1 MNKRILLALDG
12 SATAEQALPVTIE
25 QVKKFQSQLH
35 LLRVIRPI
43 SKSYQTG
50 MASHSAIEKTE
61 EELRLMA
68 EEYLQKLAA
77 ELENEGIEVQI
88 ATRMGIP
95 YKEIINYADQNQID
109 LIVLCTRGES
119 GFTRW
124 MLGSNTDHVIRG
136 TRVPVL
142 IVPPSRP

>member
-12 SATAEQALPVTIE
+12 SSTAEQALPVTIE
-25 QVKKFQSQLH
+25 QVKNFQSQLH

-50 MASHSAIEKTE
+50 MATLSAIEKTE
-61 EELRLMA
+61 EQLRLMA
-68 EEYLQKLAA
+68 EEYLQKFATD
-77 ELENEGIEVQI
+77 LEDQGIEVEI

-95 YKEIINYADQNQID
+95 YKEIINYAEQNQVD

-136 TRVPVL
+136 ASVPVL
-142 IVPPSRP
+142 IVPAARP

>member
-12 SATAEQALPVTIE
+12 SATAEQALPLTIE
-25 QVKKFQSQLH
+25 QVQKFQSQLH
-35 LLRVIRPI
+35 LLRVINPI

-50 MASHSAIEKTE
+50 MATLSTIEKTE
-61 EELRLMA
+61 EQLRLMA
-68 EEYLQKLAA
+68 EDYLQKIAA
-77 ELENEGIEVQI
+77 ELDVEGIKVEI
-88 ATRMGIP
+88 ATRIGMP
-95 YKEIINYADQNQID
+95 YKEILDFAEQNQID

-142 IVPPSRP
+142 IVPATKP